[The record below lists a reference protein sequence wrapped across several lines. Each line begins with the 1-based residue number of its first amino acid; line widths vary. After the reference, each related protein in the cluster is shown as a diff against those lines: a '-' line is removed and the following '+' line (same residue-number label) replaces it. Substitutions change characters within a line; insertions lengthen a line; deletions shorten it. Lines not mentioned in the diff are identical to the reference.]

1 MLYFHTCVKSVS
13 INLHSDFI
21 SLFNT
26 NTGIVNSESEPEM
39 RHVAFYCAI
48 GFAVTGFLM
57 LIFTVMTLVARAL
70 DPWNMT
76 VLISAMI
83 LPFVVSM
90 LSWREWGRLQ
100 KATATS
106 ED

>member
-1 MLYFHTCVKSVS
+1 
-13 INLHSDFI
+13 
-21 SLFNT
+21 
-26 NTGIVNSESEPEM
+26 M
-39 RHVAFYCAI
+39 RHVAFYYAI
-48 GFAVTGFLM
+48 GFAVAGVLM
-57 LIFTVMTLVARAL
+57 LIFTVMILAAYTL

-90 LSWREWGRLQ
+90 LSWREWDRIQ

-106 ED
+106 EED